1 MGGVEWIESV
11 HQDIRQVNVILDE
24 IIRQGNVIDCCDIRQ
39 GNVI

>member
-11 HQDIRQVNVILDE
+11 HWYIRQVNVILDE
-24 IIRQGNVIDCCDIRQ
+24 IIRQGNVIVGCDIHR